1 MFHIKQSF
9 TLVVNILR
17 RSWYFTVRILHMGRV
32 AVVVRVDSSVQAI
45 PFTVV
50 ERGPRGLVIVYHERE
65 CLVVDQGTCRVQG
78 NPLWVAAVVDLSR
91 LGWSVTICVEI
102 GLWSFVIIVHYKQA
116 AAVLLRSCLDETKIR
131 MIPNKLCNE
140 LWVQLFVW
148 FSHDNSL
155 SVSCCD

>member
-1 MFHIKQSF
+1 
-9 TLVVNILR
+9 
-17 RSWYFTVRILHMGRV
+17 MGRV

-91 LGWSVTICVEI
+91 LG
-102 GLWSFVIIVHYKQA
+102 
-116 AAVLLRSCLDETKIR
+116 
-131 MIPNKLCNE
+131 
-140 LWVQLFVW
+140 
-148 FSHDNSL
+148 
-155 SVSCCD
+155 